1 MSTGLM
7 TPAQQSA
14 PAAVPAQ
21 LDEGRA
27 LRLAAERHSR
37 WLRVTQGRLWLTHSA
52 QSHDEVPLDC
62 WLEAG
67 DSVELPAGQ
76 DAVLEGWPSAR
87 FDVLDRAPAWVT
99 AEAAVALKPSAAL
112 RRWVQKQWGQ
122 PVPATTPSAC
132 AS

>member
-7 TPAQQSA
+7 SLAQQSA
-14 PAAVPAQ
+14 RGAVAGQ

-27 LRLAAERHSR
+27 MRLPAERHAR

-76 DAVLEGWPSAR
+76 DAVLESWPSAR
-87 FDVLDRAPAWVT
+87 FDVLDRAPARVT
-99 AEAAVALKPSAAL
+99 TDASVALKPSAAL
-112 RRWVQKQWGQ
+112 RRWVQKQWGGA
-122 PVPATTPSAC
+122 VPA
-132 AS
+132 ASRAPCTS